1 MALSFEEVMQHMADR
16 DSYHS
21 NGNTVGQDVAAGERL
36 LSYLRGMQLSPIA
49 PGKEEDGGPCPDFNG
64 MPAEEEATKKA
75 LSEASSGFGLIG
87 YSRDRLLAMAAS
99 SSTPPPPPPG
109 LRRKLGQ
116 YPAMRSRRTTEVEA
130 AQQPPEMRKS
140 RGRAKT
146 EVSLAL
152 PVLPNGLAFTYDPVL
167 GVWIPRSRPEDGKG
181 V

>member
-16 DSYHS
+16 DPYHS
-21 NGNTVGQDVAAGERL
+21 NGNTGGQDVAGERL
-36 LSYLRGMQLSPIA
+36 MSYLRGMQLSPSA
-49 PGKEEDGGPCPDFNG
+49 PGKEEDSGPCPDFNG
-64 MPAEEEATKKA
+64 MPAEEEDIKKA
-75 LSEASSGFGLIG
+75 MSEASSGFGLIG

-130 AQQPPEMRKS
+130 AQQLPEMRKN

-146 EVSLAL
+146 EACLDL
-152 PVLPNGLAFTYDPVL
+152 PVMPNGLAFTYDPVL
-167 GVWIPRSRPEDGKG
+167 GVWIPRSRPEDAKG

>member
-16 DSYHS
+16 DPYHS
-21 NGNTVGQDVAAGERL
+21 NGNTSGQDVAAGERL
-36 LSYLRGMQLSPIA
+36 LSYLRGMQLSPSD
-49 PGKEEDGGPCPDFNG
+49 PGKEEDSEQCPDFNG
-64 MPAEEEATKKA
+64 MPAEEDDIKMAMT
-75 LSEASSGFGLIG
+75 EASSGLGLIG
-87 YSRDRLLAMAAS
+87 YSRERLLAMGA

-116 YPAMRSRRTTEVEA
+116 YPAMRSKRTTEVEA
-130 AQQPPEMRKS
+130 AQQLPEMRKN

-146 EVSLAL
+146 EATLDL